1 MEYKMK
7 PAAPQQVKNLLTDS
21 NIDFRE
27 HDDELIT
34 HCLFNDCDSDSRG
47 SEAHLYINA
56 TTGQYFCHKCG
67 EKGSIQGLR
76 MALGVQSPVV
86 QQKPVESRPDAA
98 KLAKKCHQ
106 QLPLNIRE
114 WLKNDR
120 LLVDEDID
128 DYELGYGEFYGKSW
142 VTIPV
147 RDTNG
152 NVLFMKLRHDP
163 FVQSDGPKYMSSG
176 GSAALFNIEAIKD
189 KPDQLVICEGEF
201 DCLVLRAYGIPAISS
216 TAGARTFK
224 DEWIS
229 QLSFVRHLYICF
241 DNDEAGEQGADEL
254 IAKIGDTLPT
264 TSVLQIVLPS
274 EVGEHG
280 DITDYFK
287 LPDAEPNDLF
297 SKYATLRTGPKPIDV
312 SDFKEMDTAGLGLVL
327 DNTIKHD
334 HENKVVSFLCMLSA
348 YTGDC
353 QLNVSFNAPSSTGKT
368 YIPTQVAQYFPDADV
383 REFGGASPTAFFHDN
398 ASYDKARN
406 CHVVDLERKIL
417 VFLEQPN
424 PKLQENLRPVLSHD
438 KKEISYKI
446 TDKNQKG
453 SNRAKNIVIRGYA
466 ATIFCSAGMRLDE
479 QEATRAILL
488 SPETSIEKL
497 REGVHMATLRNA
509 DKAKFLAM
517 IEANPERQQLKDR
530 VLAIKQERV
539 EDIIIPDP
547 ASIEQRFLSHVKS
560 TKPRHQR
567 DVSHLMSLIKC
578 IALLN
583 VWFRRDPWGDVT
595 ATQSDIDQGFEI
607 WQKIN
612 ASQELNLPP
621 YIYDFYKKY
630 IVPIYV
636 DKNAGRDEAFVSMTG
651 DLGVSRKEIIHRH
664 YELENRLPN
673 DDMLRRQVLP
683 MLEAAGLITQEK
695 DPDDKRN
702 KLIFPQLFEP
712 DQYSGEHGGA
722 TNKEQL

>member
-1 MEYKMK
+1 MNQTIT
-7 PAAPQQVKNLLTDS
+7 QQLTDS
-21 NIDFRE
+21 GIEFRE
-27 HDDELIT
+27 HSGELIT
-34 HCLFNDCDSDSRG
+34 HCLFNDCDADSRG
-47 SEAHLYINA
+47 NEAHLYIKA
-56 TTGQYFCHKCG
+56 ETGQYFCHKCG
-67 EKGSIQGLR
+67 EKGGVKSLR
-76 MALGVQSPVV
+76 EALGYTDNISPLPPSETVPNAPK
-86 QQKPVESRPDAA
+86 Q
-98 KLAKKCHQ
+98 AKKCHN

-120 LLVDEDID
+120 LLLDEDID

-147 RDTNG
+147 RDTAG
-152 NVLFMKLRHDP
+152 NVLFMKLRQDP
-163 FVQSDGPKYMSSG
+163 FLQSGGPKYMSSG
-176 GSAALFNIEAIKD
+176 GEATIFNADALKD
-189 KPDQLVICEGEF
+189 KPDQLIICEGEF
-201 DCLVLRAYGIPAISS
+201 DCLVLRAYGIPAITS

-224 DEWIS
+224 DEWIE
-229 QLSFVRHLYICF
+229 QLSFVRHLYVCF
-241 DNDEAGEQGADEL
+241 DNDEAGRQGAVEL
-254 IAKIGDTLPT
+254 IEKLGASLPN
-264 TSVLQIVLPS
+264 TSVLQITLPD

-287 LPDAEPNDLF
+287 QQDADPSDLF
-297 SKYATLRTGPKPIDV
+297 DKYAVLRTGPKPIDV
-312 SDFKEMDTAGLGLVL
+312 SVFEELSTKDLASIL
-327 DNTIKHD
+327 DITIKHD
-334 HENKVVSFLCMLSA
+334 NENKLVSFLCMLSA
-348 YTGDC
+348 YTADC

-368 YIPTQVAQYFPDADV
+368 YIPTQVAQYFPNADV

-398 ASYDKARN
+398 ATYDKERN
-406 CHVVDLERKIL
+406 CYIVDLERKIL

-424 PKLQENLRPVLSHD
+424 PKLQVNLRPVLSHD

-466 ATIFCSAGMRLDE
+466 ATIFCSAGMRIDE

-488 SPETSIEKL
+488 SPETSIQKL
-497 REGVHMATLRNA
+497 QEGVHMATLRNA
-509 DKAKFLAM
+509 DKAKFLAT
-517 IEANPERQQLKDR
+517 IEANPQRQQLKDR
-530 VLAIKQERV
+530 ILAIKQEHA
-539 EDIIIPDP
+539 EDIIVPDP
-547 ASIEQRFLSHVKS
+547 ASIERRFIRHVKS

-583 VWFRRDPWGDVT
+583 IWFRRDANGYVT
-595 ATQSDIDQGFEI
+595 AMQSDIDQGFEV

-612 ASQELNLPP
+612 ESQELNLPP

-636 DKNAGRDEAFVSMTG
+636 DKNAGRDEAFVSITG
-651 DLGVSRKEIIHRH
+651 DLGLTRKEIIHRH

-673 DDMLRRQVLP
+673 DDVLRRQILP

-695 DPDDKRN
+695 DPNDKRN
-702 KLIFPQLFEP
+702 KLIFPQLIEP
-712 DQYSGEHGGA
+712 EQYSGERGGA
-722 TNKEQL
+722 NEMEIEL